1 MGEGNLSLNF
11 IKIMA
16 NEFVARKGIISL
28 GGITF
33 PSTGINTT
41 YTVGVN
47 DYLIDVTGN
56 TITVTLPTAV
66 GVNGKNYVIKNRGT
80 GVVTV
85 STTSSQT
92 IDGANSKSLNNNDSI
107 EVISDGSNWII
118 AAGTGTA
125 TSSTTAKSG
134 IVSNTTF
141 TGTPLNY
148 QVSFTSAFPSSN
160 YSVTVTGGD
169 ARVWTVESI
178 TVNGFIINSN
188 SNTGLLYPTYWIAT
202 LNVS

>member
-1 MGEGNLSLNF
+1 MG
-11 IKIMA
+11 KD
-16 NEFVARKGIISL
+16 FVVRNGLKSL

-33 PSTGINTT
+33 PLTGITAT
-41 YTVGVN
+41 YLVKEE

-56 TITVTLPTAV
+56 TVTVTLPTAV
-66 GVNGKNYVIKNRGT
+66 GVNGQNYVIKNRGT

-85 STTSSQT
+85 ATTSSQT
-92 IDGANSKSLNNNDSI
+92 IDGANTKSLNNNDSI

-118 AAGTGTA
+118 AAGTGTV

-134 IVSNTTF
+134 IVSNSTW
-141 TGTPLNY
+141 TGTPYNY
-148 QVSFTSAFPSSN
+148 QISFTSAFPNTN

-169 ARVWTVESI
+169 ARVWTVESV

>member
-1 MGEGNLSLNF
+1 
-11 IKIMA
+11 MA
-16 NEFVARKGIISL
+16 NEFIIRNGLKSL

-33 PSTGINTT
+33 PATGINAT

-47 DYLIDVTGN
+47 DYLIDITGN

-80 GVVTV
+80 DVVTV
-85 STTSSQT
+85 ETTSSQT
-92 IDGANSKSLNNNDSI
+92 IDGVSTKSLNNNDGI
-107 EVISDGSNWII
+107 EIISDGSNWII
-118 AAGTGTA
+118 AAGTGTV

-134 IVSNTTF
+134 IVSNTTW

-160 YSVTVTGGD
+160 YSVTITGGD
-169 ARVWTVESI
+169 ARSWTVESV
-178 TVNGFIINSN
+178 TVNGFIVNSN
-188 SNTGLLYPTYWIAT
+188 SNTGLLYSTYWIAT

>member
-1 MGEGNLSLNF
+1 
-11 IKIMA
+11 MA
-16 NEFVARKGIISL
+16 NEFVVRKGIKSL
-28 GGITF
+28 GGVIF
-33 PSTGINTT
+33 PVTGINST
-41 YTVGVN
+41 YTVDTN
-47 DYLIDVTGN
+47 DYLIDITGN

-85 STTSSQT
+85 ATTSSQT
-92 IDGANSKSLNNNDSI
+92 IDGSNSKSLNNNDGI
-107 EVISDGSNWII
+107 EIISDGSNWII
-118 AAGTGTA
+118 AAGTGTV

-134 IVSNTTF
+134 IVSNTTW

-160 YSVTVTGGD
+160 YSVTITGGD
-169 ARVWTVESI
+169 ARVWTVESV

>member
-1 MGEGNLSLNF
+1 MG
-11 IKIMA
+11 KD
-16 NEFVARKGIISL
+16 FVVRNGLKSL

-33 PSTGINTT
+33 PLTGITAT
-41 YTVGVN
+41 YLVKEE

-56 TITVTLPTAV
+56 TVTVTLPTAV
-66 GVNGKNYVIKNRGT
+66 GVNGQNYVIKNRGT

-85 STTSSQT
+85 ATTSSQT
-92 IDGANSKSLNNNDSI
+92 IYGANTKSLNNNDSI

-118 AAGTGTA
+118 AAGTGTV

-134 IVSNTTF
+134 IVSNTTW
-141 TGTPLNY
+141 TGSPLNY
-148 QVSFTSAFPSSN
+148 QVVFTSAFPNTN
-160 YSVTVTGGD
+160 YTVTVTGGD
-169 ARVWTVESI
+169 ARVWTVESV

>member
-1 MGEGNLSLNF
+1 
-11 IKIMA
+11 MA
-16 NEFVARKGIISL
+16 NEFIIRNGLKSL

-33 PSTGINTT
+33 PATGINAT

-47 DYLIDVTGN
+47 DYLIDITGN

-85 STTSSQT
+85 ETTSSQT
-92 IDGANSKSLNNNDSI
+92 IDGANSKSLNNNDGI
-107 EVISDGSNWII
+107 EIISDGSNWII
-118 AAGTGTA
+118 AAGTGTV

-134 IVSNTTF
+134 IVSNTTW
-141 TGTPLNY
+141 TGSPLNY
-148 QVSFTSAFPSSN
+148 QVTFTSAFPSTN

-169 ARVWTVESI
+169 ARSWTVESV

>member
-1 MGEGNLSLNF
+1 
-11 IKIMA
+11 MA
-16 NEFVARKGIISL
+16 NEFIVRNGLKSL

-33 PSTGINTT
+33 PATGIDAT

-47 DYLIDVTGN
+47 DYLVDITGN
-56 TITVTLPTAV
+56 TITVTLPTAI

-85 STTSSQT
+85 ATTSSQT
-92 IDGANSKSLNNNDSI
+92 IDGANTKSLNNNDSI

-118 AAGTGTA
+118 AAGTGTV

-134 IVSNTTF
+134 VASNTTF

-148 QVSFTSAFPSSN
+148 QVLFTSEFPNTN
-160 YSVTVTGGD
+160 YSVTITGGD
-169 ARVWTVESI
+169 ARVWTIESK
-178 TVNGFIINSN
+178 TVSGFIINSN
-188 SNTGLLYPTYWIAT
+188 SNTGLLYSTSWIAS

>member
-1 MGEGNLSLNF
+1 
-11 IKIMA
+11 MA
-16 NEFVARKGIISL
+16 NEFVARKGIKSL

-33 PSTGINTT
+33 PATEINAT
-41 YTVGVN
+41 YTVGTN

-56 TITVTLPTAV
+56 TVTVTLPTAV
-66 GVNGKNYVIKNRGT
+66 GVNGQNYVIKNRGT

-85 STTSSQT
+85 ATTSSQT
-92 IDGANSKSLNNNDSI
+92 IDGSNSKSLNNNDGI
-107 EVISDGSNWII
+107 EIISDGSNWII
-118 AAGTGTA
+118 AAGTGTV

-134 IVSNTTF
+134 IVSNTTW

-160 YSVTVTGGD
+160 YSVTITGGD
-169 ARVWTVESI
+169 ARSWTVESV
-178 TVNGFIINSN
+178 TVNGFIVNSN
-188 SNTGLLYPTYWIAT
+188 SNTGLLYSTYWIAT

>member
-1 MGEGNLSLNF
+1 MG
-11 IKIMA
+11 KD
-16 NEFVARKGIISL
+16 FVVRNGLKSL

-33 PSTGINTT
+33 PLTGITVT
-41 YTVGVN
+41 YLVKEE

-56 TITVTLPTAV
+56 TVTVTLPTAV
-66 GVNGKNYVIKNRGT
+66 GVNGQNYVIKNRGT

-85 STTSSQT
+85 ATTSSQT
-92 IDGANSKSLNNNDSI
+92 IDGANTKSLNNNDSI

-118 AAGTGTA
+118 AAGTGTV

-134 IVSNTTF
+134 IVSNTTW
-141 TGTPLNY
+141 TGSPLNY
-148 QVSFTSAFPSSN
+148 QVVFTSAFPNTN

-169 ARVWTVESI
+169 ARVWTVESV
-178 TVNGFIINSN
+178 TANGFIINSN

>member
-1 MGEGNLSLNF
+1 
-11 IKIMA
+11 MA
-16 NEFVARKGIISL
+16 NEFIIRNGLKSL

-33 PSTGINTT
+33 PITEINANYNVDT
-41 YTVGVN
+41 N

-56 TITVTLPTAV
+56 TITVTLPPAASID
-66 GVNGKNYVIKNRGT
+66 GKNYVIKNSGS

-85 STTSSQT
+85 ATTSGQT
-92 IDGANSKSLNNNDSI
+92 IDGASTKSLNNNDSI
-107 EVISDGSNWII
+107 EIVSDGSNWII
-118 AAGTGTA
+118 AAGTGTV

-134 IVSNTTF
+134 IVSNTTW

-148 QVSFTSAFPSSN
+148 QVSFTSAFPSTN

-169 ARVWTVESI
+169 ARSWTVESV

>member
-1 MGEGNLSLNF
+1 MG
-11 IKIMA
+11 KD
-16 NEFVARKGIISL
+16 FVVRNGLKSL

-33 PSTGINTT
+33 PLTGITAT
-41 YTVGVN
+41 YLVKEQ
-47 DYLIDVTGN
+47 DYLIDITGN
-56 TITVTLPTAV
+56 TVTVTLPTAV
-66 GVNGKNYVIKNRGT
+66 GVNGQNYVIKNRGT

-85 STTSSQT
+85 ATFSSQT
-92 IDGANSKSLNNNDSI
+92 IDGANTKSLNNNDSI

-118 AAGTGTA
+118 AAGTGTV

-134 IVSNTTF
+134 IVSNTTW
-141 TGTPLNY
+141 TGSPLNY
-148 QVSFTSAFPSSN
+148 QVVFTSAFPNTN

-169 ARVWTVESI
+169 ARVWTVESV

>member
-1 MGEGNLSLNF
+1 
-11 IKIMA
+11 MA
-16 NEFVARKGIISL
+16 KDFVVRNGLKSL

-33 PSTGINTT
+33 PLTGISVT
-41 YTVGVN
+41 YLVKEE

-56 TITVTLPTAV
+56 TVTVTLPTAV

-85 STTSSQT
+85 ATTSSQT
-92 IDGANSKSLNNNDSI
+92 IDGANTKSLNNNDSI
-107 EVISDGSNWII
+107 EVISDGNNWII

-134 IVSNTTF
+134 IVSNTTW
-141 TGTPLNY
+141 TGSPLNY
-148 QVSFTSAFPSSN
+148 QVSFTSAFPNTN

-169 ARVWTVESI
+169 ARVWTIESV

>member
-1 MGEGNLSLNF
+1 
-11 IKIMA
+11 MA

-33 PSTGINTT
+33 PATGITT
-41 YTVGVN
+41 NYTVSVN

-56 TITVTLPTAV
+56 TITVTLPTSV
-66 GVNGKNYVIKNRGT
+66 GINGKNYVIKNSGS

-85 STTSSQT
+85 VTTSGQT
-92 IDGANSKSLNNNDSI
+92 IDSVNTKSLKNNDSI

-118 AAGTGTA
+118 AAGTGTV
-125 TSSTTAKSG
+125 TSSTTTKSG
-134 IVSNTTF
+134 VVSNSIF

-148 QVSFTSAFPSSN
+148 QVIFTSPFINTN

-169 ARVWTVESI
+169 ARVWTVESVTI
-178 TVNGFIINSN
+178 NGFIINSN
-188 SNTGLLYPTYWIAT
+188 TNTGLLYPTYWVAS

>member
-1 MGEGNLSLNF
+1 
-11 IKIMA
+11 MA

-28 GGITF
+28 GGVTF
-33 PSTGINTT
+33 PVTGINAN

-47 DYLIDVTGN
+47 DYLVDVTGN

-66 GVNGKNYVIKNRGT
+66 GIEGKNYVIKNNGS

-92 IDGANSKSLNNNDSI
+92 IDGSNSKSLKNNDSI
-107 EVISDGSNWII
+107 EVISDGSNWVI
-118 AAGTGTA
+118 AAGTGSV
-125 TSSTTAKSG
+125 TSSTTTKSG
-134 IVSNTTF
+134 IVSNSTF

-148 QVSFTSAFPSSN
+148 QVVFTSPFINTN

>member
-1 MGEGNLSLNF
+1 MG
-11 IKIMA
+11 KD
-16 NEFVARKGIISL
+16 FVVRNGLKSL

-33 PSTGINTT
+33 PLTGITAT
-41 YTVGVN
+41 YLVKEE

-56 TITVTLPTAV
+56 TVTVTLPTAV

-80 GVVTV
+80 DVVTV
-85 STTSSQT
+85 ETTSSQT
-92 IDGANSKSLNNNDSI
+92 IDGASTKSLNNNDGI
-107 EVISDGSNWII
+107 EIISDGSNWII
-118 AAGTGTA
+118 AAGTGTV

-134 IVSNTTF
+134 IVSNSTW
-141 TGTPLNY
+141 TGTPYNY
-148 QVSFTSAFPSSN
+148 QISFTSAFPNTN

-169 ARVWTVESI
+169 ARVWTVESV

>member
-1 MGEGNLSLNF
+1 MG
-11 IKIMA
+11 KD
-16 NEFVARKGIISL
+16 FVVRNGLKSL

-33 PSTGINTT
+33 PLTGITAT
-41 YTVGVN
+41 YLVKEE

-56 TITVTLPTAV
+56 TVTVTLPTAV
-66 GVNGKNYVIKNRGT
+66 GVNGQNYVIKNRGT

-85 STTSSQT
+85 ATTSSQT
-92 IDGANSKSLNNNDSI
+92 IDGANTKSLNNNDSI

-118 AAGTGTA
+118 AAGTGTV

-134 IVSNTTF
+134 IVSNSTW

-148 QVSFTSAFPSSN
+148 QVTFTSAFPNTN

-169 ARVWTVESI
+169 ARVWTVESV

>member
-1 MGEGNLSLNF
+1 
-11 IKIMA
+11 MA

-33 PSTGINTT
+33 PAKGITSS

-47 DYLIDVTGN
+47 DYLVDVTGN

-66 GVNGKNYVIKNRGT
+66 GINGKNYIIKNSGD

-85 STTSSQT
+85 ATTSGQT
-92 IDGANSKSLNNNDSI
+92 IDGLNSKSLKNNDSI
-107 EVISDGSNWII
+107 EVISDSSNWII

-125 TSSTTAKSG
+125 TSSTTTKSG
-134 IVSNTTF
+134 VVSNSIF

-148 QVSFTSAFPSSN
+148 QVIFASPFTNTN

-169 ARVWTVESI
+169 ARVWTIESVTI
-178 TVNGFIINSN
+178 NGFIINSN
-188 SNTGLLYPTYWIAT
+188 TNTGLLYPTYWIAT

>member
-1 MGEGNLSLNF
+1 
-11 IKIMA
+11 MA

-33 PSTGINTT
+33 PAKGITSS

-47 DYLIDVTGN
+47 DYLVDVTGN

-66 GVNGKNYVIKNRGT
+66 GINGKNYVIKNSGN

-85 STTSSQT
+85 ATTSSQT
-92 IDGANSKSLNNNDSI
+92 IDGASTKSLKNNDSI
-107 EVISDGSNWII
+107 EIISDGSNWVI
-118 AAGTGTA
+118 AAGTGTV
-125 TSSTTAKSG
+125 TSSTTTKSD
-134 IVSNTTF
+134 IVSNSTW

-160 YSVTVTGGD
+160 YSVTITGGD
-169 ARVWTVESI
+169 ARSWTVESV

>member
-1 MGEGNLSLNF
+1 
-11 IKIMA
+11 MA

-33 PSTGINTT
+33 PFTGISAS

-66 GVNGKNYVIKNRGT
+66 GINGKNYVIKNSGS

-85 STTSSQT
+85 ATTSGQT
-92 IDGANSKSLNNNDSI
+92 IDNVTSKSLRNNDSI

-118 AAGTGTA
+118 AAGTGTV
-125 TSSTTAKSG
+125 TSSTTTKSG

-148 QVSFTSAFPSSN
+148 QVVFTSEFPNTN

-169 ARVWTVESI
+169 ARLWTVESV
-178 TVNGFIINSN
+178 TVNGFILNSN
-188 SNTGLLYPTYWIAT
+188 SNTGLLYPTYWVAT

>member
-1 MGEGNLSLNF
+1 
-11 IKIMA
+11 MA
-16 NEFVARKGIISL
+16 NEFIIRNGLKSL

-33 PSTGINTT
+33 PATGINAT

-47 DYLIDVTGN
+47 DYLIDITGN

-85 STTSSQT
+85 ETTSSQT
-92 IDGANSKSLNNNDSI
+92 IDGANSKSLNNNDGI
-107 EVISDGSNWII
+107 EIISDGSNWII

-134 IVSNTTF
+134 IVSNTTW

-148 QVSFTSAFPSSN
+148 QVSFTSAFPSTN

-169 ARVWTVESI
+169 ARSWTVESV

>member
-1 MGEGNLSLNF
+1 MG
-11 IKIMA
+11 KD
-16 NEFVARKGIISL
+16 FVVRNGLKSL

-33 PSTGINTT
+33 PLTGITAT
-41 YTVGVN
+41 YLVKEE

-56 TITVTLPTAV
+56 TVTVTLPTAV
-66 GVNGKNYVIKNRGT
+66 GVNGQNYVIKNRGT

-85 STTSSQT
+85 ATTSSQT
-92 IDGANSKSLNNNDSI
+92 IDGANTKSLNNNDSI

-118 AAGTGTA
+118 AAGTGTV

-134 IVSNTTF
+134 IVSNTTW
-141 TGTPLNY
+141 TGSPLNY
-148 QVSFTSAFPSSN
+148 QVSFTSAFPNTN

-169 ARVWTVESI
+169 ARVWTVESV

>member
-1 MGEGNLSLNF
+1 
-11 IKIMA
+11 MA
-16 NEFVARKGIISL
+16 NEFVVRKGIKSL
-28 GGITF
+28 GGITY
-33 PSTGINTT
+33 PLTGINAS
-41 YTVGVN
+41 YSVGEN

-80 GVVTV
+80 DVVTV
-85 STTSSQT
+85 ETTSSQT
-92 IDGANSKSLNNNDSI
+92 IDGVNTKTLNNNDSI

-118 AAGTGTA
+118 AAGTGTV

-134 IVSNTTF
+134 IVSNTTW

-160 YSVTVTGGD
+160 YSVTITGGD
-169 ARVWTVESI
+169 ARSWTVESV
-178 TVNGFIINSN
+178 TVNGFIVNSN
-188 SNTGLLYPTYWIAT
+188 SNTGLLYSTYWIAT

>member
-1 MGEGNLSLNF
+1 
-11 IKIMA
+11 MA
-16 NEFVARKGIISL
+16 NEFVVRKGIKSL
-28 GGITF
+28 GGVIF
-33 PSTGINTT
+33 PVTGINST
-41 YTVGVN
+41 YTVDTN
-47 DYLIDVTGN
+47 DYLIDITGN

-85 STTSSQT
+85 ATTSSQT
-92 IDGANSKSLNNNDSI
+92 IDGSNSKSLNNNDGI
-107 EVISDGSNWII
+107 EIISDGSNWII
-118 AAGTGTA
+118 AAGTGTV

-134 IVSNTTF
+134 IVSNSTW
-141 TGTPLNY
+141 TGTPYNY
-148 QVSFTSAFPSSN
+148 QISFTSAFPNTN

-169 ARVWTVESI
+169 ARVWTVESV

>member
-1 MGEGNLSLNF
+1 
-11 IKIMA
+11 MA
-16 NEFVARKGIISL
+16 NEFVVRKGIKSL
-28 GGITF
+28 GGITY
-33 PSTGINTT
+33 PLTGINES
-41 YTVGVN
+41 YSVGEN

-85 STTSSQT
+85 ATTSSQT
-92 IDGANSKSLNNNDSI
+92 IDGVNTKTLNNNDSI

-118 AAGTGTA
+118 AAGTGTV

-134 IVSNTTF
+134 VVSNTTL

-148 QVSFTSAFPSSN
+148 QVTFTSAFPNTN

>member
-1 MGEGNLSLNF
+1 
-11 IKIMA
+11 MA
-16 NEFVARKGIISL
+16 NEFIIRNGLKSL

-33 PSTGINTT
+33 PITEINANYNVDT
-41 YTVGVN
+41 N

-56 TITVTLPTAV
+56 TITVTLPPAASID
-66 GVNGKNYVIKNRGT
+66 GKNYVIKNSGS

-85 STTSSQT
+85 ATTSGQT
-92 IDGANSKSLNNNDSI
+92 IDGASTKSLNNNDSI
-107 EVISDGSNWII
+107 EIVSDGSNWII
-118 AAGTGTA
+118 AAGTGTV

-134 IVSNTTF
+134 IVSNTTW
-141 TGTPLNY
+141 TGSPLNY
-148 QVSFTSAFPSSN
+148 QVTFTSAFPSTN

-169 ARVWTVESI
+169 ARSWTVESV

>member
-1 MGEGNLSLNF
+1 
-11 IKIMA
+11 MA
-16 NEFVARKGIISL
+16 NEFIIRDGLKSL

-33 PSTGINTT
+33 PATGINAT

-47 DYLIDVTGN
+47 DYLIDITGN

-85 STTSSQT
+85 ATTSSQT
-92 IDGANSKSLNNNDSI
+92 IDGANTKSLNNNDSI

-118 AAGTGTA
+118 GAGIGTA

-134 IVSNTTF
+134 IVSNTTW
-141 TGTPLNY
+141 TGSPLNY
-148 QVSFTSAFPSSN
+148 QVSFTSAFPNTN

-169 ARVWTVESI
+169 ARVWTVESV

>member
-1 MGEGNLSLNF
+1 
-11 IKIMA
+11 MA
-16 NEFVARKGIISL
+16 NEFIVRKGIKSL
-28 GGITF
+28 GGITY
-33 PSTGINTT
+33 PLTGINAS
-41 YTVGVN
+41 YSVGEN

-85 STTSSQT
+85 ATTSSQT
-92 IDGANSKSLNNNDSI
+92 IDGVNTKTLNNNDSI

-118 AAGTGTA
+118 AAGTGTV
-125 TSSTTAKSG
+125 TSSTTTKSG
-134 IVSNTTF
+134 VVSNTTL

-148 QVSFTSAFPSSN
+148 QVIFTSAFPNTN